1 MLVVSGIP
9 SPQHPLLSAARR
21 LSGCPHYAWFLVR
34 DRWQEMRRPGQT
46 LYFPAGTYL
55 VQHLLLPD
63 AAITLEGP
71 APLPADKKS
80 KRKKQGT
87 ARPERA
93 VLQLKPGGSF
103 VLSTPDPPPPPPPP
117 EPTEAGPA
125 AGQNSKFE
133 GMDAQQMMDML
144 TGKAPP
150 PETKA

>member
-21 LSGCPHYAWFLVR
+21 LSGCPYYAWFLVR

-103 VLSTPDPPPPPPPP
+103 VLSTPDPPPPPPPKLTDAP
-117 EPTEAGPA
+117 GRAIHTAGTAPDRSPKPSNITSFA
-125 AGQNSKFE
+125 AELN
-133 GMDAQQMMDML
+133 L
-144 TGKAPP
+144 
-150 PETKA
+150 